1 MAFNKA
7 KAMQDAE
14 KLVAQRK
21 TADAIK
27 QYLHILDKDPT
38 ETALLN
44 TVGDLYYREK
54 NTAEALKCF
63 QKLAD
68 AFTKD
73 GFTVKA
79 IAILKK
85 IVKIDP
91 SSVDPILR
99 IAELYVLQG
108 LSREA
113 RDQYL
118 QAVDFFR
125 KKKLSDRALE
135 TFKKIVA
142 LDPEN
147 RTIREKFA
155 DFAEQ
160 MGRKEDAARAYA
172 EAAEG
177 ALRAGD
183 GAAAE
188 AALKKAAGLNP
199 GGAEVQLLRAR
210 VAVSQKKFDQA
221 CKILEAEPSF
231 KATPGG
237 FQALVEVYLATNRAD
252 DAAKLVVEAYQ
263 EKPGDFAPLGVFAKL
278 CLQYNKVEAAA
289 KALGKTADSVIQKK
303 QSGPL
308 MDILRQLWTRN
319 PENST
324 ILELVLS
331 VTDKT
336 GDETTATEAMGA
348 LAKIYEQSEDFLK
361 AEGLLRKMMKRE
373 PNDEQLRAR
382 LNSVLEKQGKEIAEA
397 PAVSLAGVAVEIP
410 GEEAPPPPAPEAV
423 DEQASMVKE
432 ALENSDLFSR
442 YGLIDKAVAEL
453 EKVLAAYPEQIDIH
467 RRIFEVC
474 QRTLPD
480 RAKKAAGALAGI
492 YRSSGDLANA
502 RIYERSAQGGPAA
515 AVPEAVPT
523 PPRPV
528 APPPTPT
535 HAGVEVDLS
544 DVFATPVQEEV
555 PVAEPLPTVEVP
567 LDLSPPVEVAAQ
579 PAAEGEHDLS
589 PDLDAFAVPPAAPPE
604 VSEAE
609 VPAEEPAPF
618 PGGPAVGLNFDEAKG
633 EVEFYLSQ
641 GFVDEARSSVAAL
654 EERFPGDSRIGS
666 LLKLIEAKAA
676 PQAPEPSEAVVSVP
690 VEETVLSVPIAS
702 IAETPAKEPKTS
714 VAPPSPPPQ
723 IVPKAPPSSAAEV
736 EPPPAAGADLLGDLA
751 GDLAA
756 GLDGFGESGA
766 SAKPSAPP
774 APQEGAPSDASSLS
788 GLLDELGD
796 SGPSAAQ
803 DDPETHYNLG
813 VAFREMG
820 LLDEAIGEFQKVVK
834 GAQKGH
840 YPENF
845 LQACTL
851 LAVSFVDK
859 GMPQIAAKW
868 YLRALETPDLD
879 EESTLAVLYDLGAAY
894 EKAGDTRSAL
904 ERFSE
909 VYSQNIDYR
918 DVAEKI
924 RTLQQKSH

>member
-27 QYLHILDKDPT
+27 HYLLIIEKDPT

-44 TVGDLYYREK
+44 TVGDLYFREK

-99 IAELYVLQG
+99 IAELYALQG

-118 QAVDFFR
+118 QAVDFYK
-125 KKKLSDRALE
+125 KKKLPDRALE
-135 TFKKIVA
+135 TFQKIVA

-155 DFAEQ
+155 EFAEQ

-177 ALRAGD
+177 ALRVGD

-199 GGAEVQLLRAR
+199 GGKEVQLLRAR
-210 VAVSQKKFDQA
+210 VAVNQKHFDQA
-221 CKILEAEPSF
+221 CKILEADPSL

-237 FQALVEVYLATNRAD
+237 FQAIVEAYLATNRAD
-252 DAAKLVVEAYQ
+252 EAAKLVIEAYQ
-263 EKPGDFAPLGVFAKL
+263 EKPGDFAPLGIFSKM
-278 CLQYNKVEAAA
+278 CLQYEKVDAAV

-308 MDILRQLWTRN
+308 MDILRQLWSRN

-336 GDETTATEAMGA
+336 GDEITAAEAMGA
-348 LAKIYEQSEDFLK
+348 LAKTYEQSEEFLK

-373 PNDEQLRAR
+373 PNNEQLRGR
-382 LNSVLEKQGKEIAEA
+382 LNAVLEKQGKEVMETS
-397 PAVSLAGVAVEIP
+397 PASLAGVAVEIP
-410 GEEAPPPPAPEAV
+410 GEEVPPPPPEPV

-432 ALENSDLFSR
+432 GLENSDLFSR

-453 EKVLAAYPEQIDIH
+453 EKVLAAYPEQVDIH

-480 RAKKAAGALAGI
+480 RAKKAGEALAGI
-492 YRSSGDLANA
+492 YRSRGDLASA
-502 RIYERSAQGGPAA
+502 GIYERSGHGGTAA
-515 AVPEAVPT
+515 AVPE
-523 PPRPV
+523 V
-528 APPPTPT
+528 APPPPAPIPTPASPSP
-535 HAGVEVDLS
+535 AGVELDLS
-544 DVFATPVQEEV
+544 DVFATPVQEEA

-579 PAAEGEHDLS
+579 PAVTQEHDLS
-589 PDLDAFAVPPAAPPE
+589 SDLDAFAAFPAPE
-604 VSEAE
+604 VD
-609 VPAEEPAPF
+609 VPVEEPAPIPVALRDQF
-618 PGGPAVGLNFDEAKG
+618 NFDEAKG

-654 EERFPGDSRIGS
+654 EERFPGDSKIAA
-666 LLKLIEAKAA
+666 LLKLVEAKAA
-676 PQAPEPSEAVVSVP
+676 PPAPEPAEAVVSVP

-702 IAETPAKEPKTS
+702 IAETPAKEPEVS
-714 VAPPSPPPQ
+714 VAPPSPAPQ
-723 IVPKAPPSSAAEV
+723 IIPEAPPSPPSV
-736 EPPPAAGADLLGDLA
+736 TEPPPAADGDLLGDLA

-756 GLDGFGESGA
+756 GLDGFGEPA
-766 SAKPSAPP
+766 PAAHLSAP
-774 APQEGAPSDASSLS
+774 ATPQNVAPSDASSLD

-796 SGPSAAQ
+796 GGAAAGQ

-820 LLDEAIGEFQKVVK
+820 LLDESIGEFQKVVK

-851 LAVSFVDK
+851 LAVCFVDK

-868 YLRALETPDLD
+868 YLRALETPGLD
-879 EESTLAVLYDLGAAY
+879 EESILAVLYDLGAAY
-894 EKAGDTRSAL
+894 EQAGDTRSAL